1 MVTYYVLRNTFM
13 RIYGLL
19 NCYFSTNWH
28 VFARLTT
35 ICYEHTNQ
43 SSLHL
48 VFQSTNLVSS
58 HSNQLLLVTKSEKV
72 QLVWLQHQHNDQPSS
87 TDPCI
92 LFDPQ
97 NSIFNT
103 NKYISIHEKKTLN
116 FFDSFR
122 MQIWDG
128 LSLWSTYQLFL
139 FSSSSDF
146 WWIFSNLGPFWYFG
160 T

>member
-1 MVTYYVLRNTFM
+1 M
-13 RIYGLL
+13 
-19 NCYFSTNWH
+19 
-28 VFARLTT
+28 FARLTT

-103 NKYISIHEKKTLN
+103 NKYISIHEKKIIKL
-116 FFDSFR
+116 FFIHLECKYEMDSASGALINYFYFR
-122 MQIWDG
+122 HRRIFDEFSPIWG
-128 LSLWSTYQLFL
+128 LFDILA
-139 FSSSSDF
+139 
-146 WWIFSNLGPFWYFG
+146 PK
-160 T
+160 

>member
-1 MVTYYVLRNTFM
+1 M
-13 RIYGLL
+13 
-19 NCYFSTNWH
+19 
-28 VFARLTT
+28 FARLTT

-72 QLVWLQHQHNDQPSS
+72 QLVWLQHQHNNQPSS

-103 NKYISIHEKKTLN
+103 NKYISIHEKTIK
-116 FFDSFR
+116 
-122 MQIWDG
+122 
-128 LSLWSTYQLFL
+128 LFL
-139 FSSSSDF
+139 IHLECKYEMDSASGALINYFYFRHRRIFDEFSPIWGLFD
-146 WWIFSNLGPFWYFG
+146 ILAPK
-160 T
+160 

>member
-1 MVTYYVLRNTFM
+1 M
-13 RIYGLL
+13 
-19 NCYFSTNWH
+19 
-28 VFARLTT
+28 FARLTT

-72 QLVWLQHQHNDQPSS
+72 QLVWLQHQHNDQRSS

-103 NKYISIHEKKTLN
+103 NKYISIHEKIIKL
-116 FFDSFR
+116 FFIHLECKYEMDSASGALINYFYFR
-122 MQIWDG
+122 HRRIFDEFSPIWG
-128 LSLWSTYQLFL
+128 LFDILA
-139 FSSSSDF
+139 
-146 WWIFSNLGPFWYFG
+146 PK
-160 T
+160 

>member
-1 MVTYYVLRNTFM
+1 M
-13 RIYGLL
+13 
-19 NCYFSTNWH
+19 
-28 VFARLTT
+28 FARLTT

-103 NKYISIHEKKTLN
+103 NKYISIHEKKNIKL
-116 FFDSFR
+116 FFIHLECKYEMDSASGALINYFYFR
-122 MQIWDG
+122 HRRIFDEFSPIWG
-128 LSLWSTYQLFL
+128 LFDILA
-139 FSSSSDF
+139 
-146 WWIFSNLGPFWYFG
+146 PK
-160 T
+160 